1 MRIAFVVQRYGLDIS
16 GGAELECR
24 LTAERLKRYFE
35 TEVLTTKAF
44 DYITWRNYYPDDE
57 DVINGILVRRFPVVR
72 PRHPGRFGRLQD
84 YLLSHDHT
92 EEDELRWMDEMGP
105 LVPDLIQYI
114 KLNERTYDYFIFF
127 SYRYYPAYWGIRTVP
142 EKSILVPTA
151 EQDPVIRL
159 RIFQDLFR
167 LPRAIIYNSIEERLM
182 INALSGNENI
192 PSDVGA
198 VGIEIP
204 LSHSGEAFR
213 QKFHL
218 EGPYVLYLGRIDE
231 NKGCAELFSHFLR
244 FKKETR
250 SDLKLVLVGTTV
262 MRIPPHPDILYLGFI
277 GEGEKFSAL
286 EGAELL
292 VMPSFY
298 ESLSIVTLEAWAVGK
313 PVLANA
319 RCDVLKGQCLRS
331 KGGLFYENYPEFREA
346 LSLLLRSAKL
356 RQALGENGKKYCQ
369 ANYTWD
375 IIEKKYLTI
384 FETLEK
390 SKRS

>member
-1 MRIAFVVQRYGLDIS
+1 MRIAFVVQRYGLDLS

-24 LTAERLKRYFE
+24 LTAERLKRHFE
-35 TEVLTTKAF
+35 TEVLTTKAY
-44 DYITWRNYYPDDE
+44 DYITWRNHYSDDE
-57 DVINGILVRRFPVVR
+57 DVVNGILVRRFRVVR
-72 PRHPGRFGRLQD
+72 PRQPDRFGRLQD
-84 YLLSHDHT
+84 FLLSHDHT
-92 EEDELRWMDEMGP
+92 EQDELRWMDEMGP
-105 LVPDLIQYI
+105 CVPDLIQYI
-114 KLNERTYDYFIFF
+114 KRNERAYDYFIFF
-127 SYRYYPAYWGIRTVP
+127 SYRYYPAYWGVRTVP

-151 EQDPVIRL
+151 ERDPVIRL
-159 RIFQDLFR
+159 RIFHDLFR
-167 LPRAIIYNSIEERLM
+167 LPRAIIYNSIEERQM

-204 LSHSGEAFR
+204 PAYSGEAFR
-213 QKFHL
+213 QKFRL
-218 EGPYVLYLGRIDE
+218 EGPYILYLGRIDE
-231 NKGCAELFSHFLR
+231 NKGCAELFPYFIR
-244 FKKETR
+244 FKEETG
-250 SDLKLVLVGTTV
+250 SDLKLVLAGTTV
-262 MRIPPHPDILYLGFI
+262 MRVPPHPDILYLGFV
-277 GEGEKFSAL
+277 EEEDKFSAL
-286 EGAELL
+286 KGAELL

-298 ESLSIVTLEAWAVGK
+298 ESLSIVTLEAWALGK

-331 KGGLFYENYPEFREA
+331 NGGLFYENYPEFREA
-346 LSLLLRSAKL
+346 LSLLLRSERL
-356 RQALGENGKKYCQ
+356 RRELGENGKKYCQ

>member
-1 MRIAFVVQRYGLDIS
+1 MRIAFVIQRYGLDIS

-24 LTAERLKRYFE
+24 LTAERMMKYFD

-44 DYITWRNYYPDDE
+44 DYITWRNHYLDDE
-57 DVINGILVRRFPVVR
+57 EVINGVLVRRFPVVR

-92 EEDELRWMDEMGP
+92 EEEELRWMDEMGP

-114 KLNERTYDYFIFF
+114 KLNEEAYDYFIFF
-127 SYRYYPAYWGIRTVP
+127 SFRYYPSYWGVRTVP
-142 EKSILVPTA
+142 GKSILVPTA
-151 EQDPVIRL
+151 ERDPVIGL
-159 RIFQDLFR
+159 RIFHDLFR
-167 LPRAIIYNSIEERLM
+167 LPRAIVYNSVEEREM
-182 INALSGNENI
+182 INAISGNEHI

-204 LSHSGEAFR
+204 PSFSGEAFR
-213 QKFHL
+213 EKYRL
-218 EGPYVLYLGRIDE
+218 EGPYILYLGRVDE

-244 FKKETR
+244 FQKETR
-250 SDLKLVLVGTTV
+250 SDLKLVLAGSTV
-262 MRIPPHPDILYLGFI
+262 MRIPHHPDIIYLGYI
-277 GEGEKFSAL
+277 GEEDKFSAL

-292 VMPSFY
+292 VMPSIY
-298 ESLSIVTLEAWAVGK
+298 ESLSIVTLEAWAVGT

-331 KGGLFYENYPEFREA
+331 QGGLFYENYLEFREA
-346 LSLLLRSAKL
+346 LSLLLQSDRL
-356 RQALGENGKKYCQ
+356 RQALGENGKKYCR

-375 IIEKKYLTI
+375 IIEKKYLSL